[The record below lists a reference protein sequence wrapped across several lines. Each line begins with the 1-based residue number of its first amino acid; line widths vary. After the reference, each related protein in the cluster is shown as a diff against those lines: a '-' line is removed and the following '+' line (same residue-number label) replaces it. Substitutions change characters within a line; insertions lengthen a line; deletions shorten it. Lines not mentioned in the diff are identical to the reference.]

1 MVRFLVSAR
10 RVAPAIGLLVG
21 IAMPAGATERASRH
35 AAVSSLEEAMVRA
48 FRINPDIQAQRAQVR
63 AVREAEPQARA
74 AMLPQVSATAYAG
87 VLATRSLLRGADT
100 PFGGSTLTQRGVALT
115 ATQTLFDGWRTQ
127 NNVVQA
133 ERLTAAQRFQL
144 RATEQSVLL
153 DVATTFIAVRTGLAL
168 VEVQQKNVQFLTT
181 TLSTI
186 RTRLAAGVATPTD
199 VTQAEARLAR
209 GLSDLN
215 AVQADLVIARDRF
228 LKLVGAPVAD
238 RLRPVPAVDRLLPR
252 SREAARDLAG
262 RDNPAVLS
270 AEEAVKAADAA
281 VRAAQGQ
288 MLPQVGLQ
296 GQAARDYETDSSTRR
311 VDSLQVVGRVTV
323 PLYAGGGP
331 EAQVRQNREL
341 VGVALLQRDSAR
353 LQARSAAYGARVGF
367 DTATIAIR
375 AASEE
380 VRAGDATVEGIR
392 KQLEQGIRTVTE
404 LLNAQQDAVAARAR
418 LAQAT
423 GDRAVAS
430 FTLLAALGRLG
441 LEDLGIRAAPTVQP
455 APAPDMQVRFD
466 AWRDLRT
473 PVAGR

>member
-10 RVAPAIGLLVG
+10 QAVPAIGLLVG
-21 IAMPAGATERASRH
+21 LAMPAEATERAPRP
-35 AAVSSLEEAMVRA
+35 AVVSSLEEAMVRA

-100 PFGGSTLTQRGVALT
+100 PFGGSTLAQRGVALT

-228 LKLVGAPVAD
+228 AKIVGAPVAD

-262 RDNPAVLS
+262 RDNPAVL
-270 AEEAVKAADAA
+270 AGEEAVKAADAA

-311 VDSLQVVGRVTV
+311 IDSLQVVGRVTV

-418 LAQAT
+418 LAQAM

-430 FTLLAALGRLG
+430 FTLLAAIGRLG
-441 LEDLGIRAAPTVQP
+441 LEDLGIRAALPM
-455 APAPDMQVRFD
+455 APVRAPDMQVRFD